1 MKKSVLTLAMIIAIA
16 FGAQAQH
23 YRVNS
28 SDFNQ
33 VNVSFST
40 GEIQSSL
47 VKSPQGNF
55 SQLTMDDY
63 LPSKIVGMPELPV
76 MTKLV
81 EIPLCDSVIVTV
93 SNARYVEVDASEL
106 GVKYDVYPVQP
117 SYAKSYTG
125 QREFAKNVSVYSQ
138 NSYYEMPL
146 VSVEKNGVMRDV
158 NIATITVAP
167 ISYNPVSKKF
177 RICKSMDV
185 ALAFVNA
192 DIPGTYEMKAKYG
205 SPLFEAA
212 AKAVINPAERSRDEF
227 SSTPIKYVI
236 VAHSMFEGNAQLT
249 EFVNWKKRLGYIVD
263 LAFTG
268 SSQVGTTN
276 TSIQNYIK
284 SQYTNATPQN
294 PAPTFVLL
302 IGDHQQIPAFS
313 STEQN
318 SHVTDLYFATFT
330 NDNLPDCYYGR
341 FSAQN
346 VDQLTPQIEKTLM
359 YEQYSMEDPSYL
371 GTAILIA
378 GTDSYWSQTHAQG
391 AINYAE
397 MYINTSSQYHNYT
410 TLFKHNYN
418 CSSQAATIRN
428 EVSNGSGWTNYTAHG
443 SETGWA
449 DPSFSNSNVASLNN
463 NGKYGIMI
471 GNCCLTG
478 KFNYSSDCFGE
489 TLLRTPNKGAA
500 AYIGASEVSYWNEDY
515 YWAVGYRS
523 DCNANPTYNASNLGT
538 YDRMFHTHNEA
549 HSNWNTTLGGL
560 VYGGNIAVQGTSS
573 DLKLYYWEIYHIFGD
588 PSIKPYLG
596 IPSALTVNSSDVIM
610 AGAPIYEVQTAP
622 YAYVALTKNNEF
634 VAAAFADGN
643 GNAQLTLND
652 IVPGEYEL
660 AVGAQNHIQFFKTI
674 NVVVP
679 SGPYVV
685 AQDVQLSAA
694 SNPVNG
700 YMVGFDMVLKNLG
713 VATANNVT
721 ATLTSATPGVVINQ
735 GTASVSALSADA
747 TQNVPNAFT
756 ASIPQSAKDGDVL
769 EFTVTVNFG
778 TTSSSKT
785 INVTVIAPNMVVD
798 NYTLQ
803 APNQATSIAPGDL
816 VTVSIV
822 NKNIGHFDMD
832 YAVVDLT
839 SNYSGAVVTSPSY
852 EVYALTPGQSTTNNF
867 MVQVGADVPDLTVV
881 PLYYHRLMGGQHLID
896 TIYMTVGNA
905 METFESND
913 FSTFNWVNTNNPW
926 VIVNQSPY
934 AGSYCAKSKNNLSN
948 NATSTLQVT
957 INSLSD
963 GTISYYRK
971 VSSES
976 GYDKFKFYIDN
987 DQMEEQSGTVAW
999 AQASF
1004 PVTAG
1009 SHTYK
1014 FTYSKDGSMS
1024 SGSDC
1029 AWIDN
1034 ISFPGMGTLA
1044 PSDVVDPVSIDE
1056 YSTQNRVNVY
1066 PNPTRENLFI
1076 SSDKAI
1082 RDITVYDISGR
1093 VIARLQAD
1101 GSETN
1106 EISVASLV
1114 SGVYFLK
1121 VVFED
1126 NQVSTSKFIRQ

>member
-1 MKKSVLTLAMIIAIA
+1 MKKVVMMLAMAVAIV
-16 FGAQAQH
+16 FSAQAQH

-33 VNVSFST
+33 VNVSFSA

-47 VKSPQGNF
+47 VKTANGNF
-55 SQLTMDDY
+55 SQLFMEDY
-63 LPSKIVGMPELPV
+63 LPSRQVGMPELPV

-81 EIPLCDSVIVTV
+81 EIPLCDSVIATV

-106 GVKYDVYPVQP
+106 GVKNDVYPVQP
-117 SYAKSYTG
+117 SYPKSYTG
-125 QREFAKNVSVYSQ
+125 QREFAKNTSVYAKDGF
-138 NSYYEMPL
+138 YEMPL
-146 VSVEKNGVMRDV
+146 LSVEKNGVMRDV
-158 NIATITVAP
+158 NIATVTVSPVA
-167 ISYNPVSKKF
+167 YNPVTKKF

-185 ALAFVNA
+185 TLTFVNA

-212 AKAVINPAERSRDEF
+212 ATAVINPAERSRDEF
-227 SSTPIKYVI
+227 SATPIKYVI
-236 VAHSMFEGNAQLT
+236 IAHSMFEGNAQLT

-276 TSIQNYIK
+276 TSIANYIK

-313 STEQN
+313 SSEQN
-318 SHVTDLYFATFT
+318 SHVTDLYYATFT

-341 FSAQN
+341 FSATN
-346 VDQLTPQIEKTLM
+346 VSQLTPQIEKTLM
-359 YEQYSMEDPSYL
+359 YEQYTMTDPSYL
-371 GTAILIA
+371 GAAVLIA
-378 GTDSYWSQTHAQG
+378 GTDSYWSTTHAQG
-391 AINYAE
+391 AINYAAD
-397 MYINTSSQYHNYT
+397 YINTSSQTHQYT
-410 TLFKHNYN
+410 SVHKHNYN
-418 CSSQAATIRN
+418 CSSQASTIRQ

-443 SETGWA
+443 SEDGWY
-449 DPSFSNSNVASLNN
+449 DPGFNNSHVSSLNN
-463 NGKYGIMI
+463 NGKYGVMI

-489 TLLRTPNKGAA
+489 VLLRTPNKGAVV
-500 AYIGASEVSYWNEDY
+500 YVGASEVSYWNEDY
-515 YWAVGYRS
+515 YWAVGNRS
-523 DCNANPTYNASNLGT
+523 NCTANPTYNASNLGT

-549 HSNWNTTLGGL
+549 HSNWNTTMGGL
-560 VYGGNIAVQGTSS
+560 VQGGNMAVQSSSS

-588 PSIKPYLG
+588 PSLKPYLG
-596 IPSALTVNSSDVIM
+596 IPAALTVNSSDVIL
-610 AGAPIYEVQTAP
+610 AGASTYEVQTAP

-643 GNAQLTLND
+643 GNAQVPLND

-685 AQDVQLSAA
+685 AQDVQLSSA
-694 SNPVNG
+694 SSPVNG
-700 YMVGFDMVLKNLG
+700 YMVDFDLVLKNLG
-713 VATANNVT
+713 VSAANNVT
-721 ATLTSATPGVVINQ
+721 ATMTSSTPGVVINQ
-735 GTASVSALSADA
+735 GTAAVSAISADA
-747 TQNVPNAFT
+747 SQTVANAFT
-756 ASIPQSAKDGDVL
+756 ASIPQTAKDGDVL
-769 EFTVTVNFG
+769 EFTVAVNFG
-778 TTSSSKT
+778 STPSSKT
-785 INVTVIAPNMVVD
+785 IYVTVTAPNMVVD
-798 NYTLQ
+798 NYSVQ
-803 APNQATSIAPGDL
+803 APNQATSIAPGDA
-816 VTVSIV
+816 VTVSFV
-822 NKNIGHFDMD
+822 NKNIGHFNMD

-839 SNYSGAVVTSPSY
+839 SNYSGAVVTTPSY
-852 EVYALTPGQSTTNNF
+852 EVYALAPGQSTTNTF
-867 MVQVGADVPDLTVV
+867 VVLVSEDVPDLTII
-881 PLYYHRLMGGQHLID
+881 PLYYHRLMGNQHLVD

-905 METFESND
+905 METFESGD
-913 FSTFNWVNTNNPW
+913 FTQFNWSNTSNPW
-926 VIVNQSPY
+926 VVVNQSPY
-934 AGSYCAKSKNNLSN
+934 AGSYCAKSKNNLNN
-948 NATSTLQVT
+948 NATSTLQIT
-957 INSLSD
+957 ISSLSD
-963 GTISYYRK
+963 GNITYFRK

-987 DQMEEQSGTVAW
+987 NQMEEQSGTVAW
-999 AQASF
+999 GQASF

-1009 SHTYK
+1009 THTYK

-1034 ISFPGMGTLA
+1034 VSFPGLGTMA
-1044 PSDVVDPVSIDE
+1044 PEDVDGLVGVEEYAAQNHVS
-1056 YSTQNRVNVY
+1056 VY
-1066 PNPTRENLFI
+1066 PNPTRENLFV
-1076 SSDKAI
+1076 SSEKAI
-1082 RDITVYDISGR
+1082 RDITVIDLSGR
-1093 VIARLQAD
+1093 VIARQQAN

-1106 EISVASLV
+1106 QINVASLV
-1114 SGVYFLK
+1114 SGVYFVK

-1126 NQVSTSKFIRQ
+1126 NQVSTSKFIKQ